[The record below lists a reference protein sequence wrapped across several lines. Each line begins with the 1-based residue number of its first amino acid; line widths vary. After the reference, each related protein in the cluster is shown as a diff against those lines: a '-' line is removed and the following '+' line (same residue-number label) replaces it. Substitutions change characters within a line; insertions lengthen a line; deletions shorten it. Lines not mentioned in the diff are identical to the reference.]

1 MMTRQEEGQEFW
13 LLTKSVLH
21 DARLDTEEAQ
31 VIRRWLVEHRRETE
45 FDVLIEKFDKFLSD
59 GYVDR
64 YESQTIIEEIG
75 TLLRFLRT
83 AEG

>member
-13 LLTKSVLH
+13 LLTMSVLH

-45 FDVLIEKFDKFLSD
+45 FDALIEKFDSFLSD

-64 YESQTIIEEIG
+64 YESQSIIEEIG
-75 TLLRFLRT
+75 TLLRFLRN